1 MGKALVAKKS
11 TRQRI
16 WNSVMGQKY
25 KRTQCLESRHVYAET
40 MFMRERKNLEG
51 YFWKQMV
58 GYAKDLETRGA
69 KIE

>member
-1 MGKALVAKKS
+1 
-11 TRQRI
+11 
-16 WNSVMGQKY
+16 MGQKY
-25 KRTQCLESRHVYAET
+25 RRTQFLESRHLYAET
-40 MFMRERKNLEG
+40 MFMREKKNLEG